1 MVNTLKLKVRYLIG
15 EEKSNLIIDVT
26 KHFQKLYLVK
36 KRTVGKICS
45 SLGRYIGRE
54 AVIEH
59 DYEKKVAVL
68 TENKQ
73 NEKS

>member
-1 MVNTLKLKVRYLIG
+1 M
-15 EEKSNLIIDVT
+15 
-26 KHFQKLYLVK
+26 VK

-59 DYEKKVAVL
+59 DYEKKVC
-68 TENKQ
+68 
-73 NEKS
+73 EKGVRKRKKSEKKDEISLYGNSSIAEKA